1 MPPKSRTQRRAA
13 FSGSLLTVPEPLPD
27 DDPTQEASP
36 KQALAAAPEPEPQ
49 SDKAPTAVPAK
60 CEEPHSLPT
69 TQEVP
74 SPPTPE
80 PNQPAT
86 AKRDR
91 PPETVRLDKRASAE
105 LWDVY
110 IQAKTADPFLS
121 YRQFASG
128 VVLDGLATH
137 RRRQSRMSSDR

>member
-1 MPPKSRTQRRAA
+1 MPPKSRTQRRTA

-27 DDPTQEASP
+27 DDPTPETSSRQT
-36 KQALAAAPEPEPQ
+36 LAAVPEPEPQ
-49 SDKAPTAVPAK
+49 SDKAPTAVPPER
-60 CEEPHSLPT
+60 EEPNSVPT
-69 TQEVP
+69 TKEAP
-74 SPPTPE
+74 SPPE

-110 IQAKTADPFLS
+110 IQAKKADPFLS

-128 VVLDGLATH
+128 VVLDGLVAH
-137 RRRQSRMSSDR
+137 RRRQNRVSPNR

>member
-1 MPPKSRTQRRAA
+1 VPPKSRTQRRTA
-13 FSGSLLTVPEPLPD
+13 FSGSLLAVPEPLPD
-27 DDPTQEASP
+27 DEPTQVSSSR
-36 KQALAAAPEPEPQ
+36 QALAAVPEPEPP
-49 SDKAPTAVPAK
+49 SDKAPTAMPAEG
-60 CEEPHSLPT
+60 EEPNSVPT
-69 TQEVP
+69 TKEAP
-74 SPPTPE
+74 SPPE

-110 IQAKTADPFLS
+110 IKAKKADPFLS

-128 VVLDGLATH
+128 VVLDGLAAH
-137 RRRQSRMSSDR
+137 RRRQSRVSPNR